1 MWNKVVDVLCMTVY
15 TASVCLYTHMSSCCC
30 GVSQTIKSDC
40 GISLCKQVD
49 NRKQRIEWEKEKKA
63 FPTKVSFLPF
73 FCHSCAYVS
82 DCVCVRV
89 CVRVCMCVCVFEF
102 CSKDKQCPLGMIL
115 LLVSSPVFILSFL
128 PVIASFSASLLFTF
142 PLILPPLSLHP
153 LLLLCFILFSSLH
166 LMCPHFLVPLPV
178 MAANKIGGGGA
189 TRGVRLRDIEREE
202 CCGQRKSTCSLSRQK
217 KLLTSYSPIHSFIPL
232 PIQFPAHSY
241 NVCVNVNKCRALNF
255 SWKST
260 LGPI

>member
-1 MWNKVVDVLCMTVY
+1 MYTTTTTVVNPNC
-15 TASVCLYTHMSSCCC
+15 
-30 GVSQTIKSDC
+30 
-40 GISLCKQVD
+40 
-49 NRKQRIEWEKEKKA
+49 
-63 FPTKVSFLPF
+63 PF
-73 FCHSCAYVS
+73 NTQ
-82 DCVCVRV
+82 
-89 CVRVCMCVCVFEF
+89 F

-178 MAANKIGGGGA
+178 MAANKIGGGRA
-189 TRGVRLRDIEREE
+189 TGGVRLRDIEREE

-217 KLLTSYSPIHSFIPL
+217 KTPHIILPCSLLHSSSYPISCTFL
-232 PIQFPAHSY
+232 
-241 NVCVNVNKCRALNF
+241 
-255 SWKST
+255 
-260 LGPI
+260 